1 MKEIFFPLINKNS
14 FLCMK
19 PTCSLPTSSPL
30 VTCHLSKTSKS
41 NNEQAKKELKLHHAH
56 TVCKYKNMTNNFC
69 SRFSFKVP
77 VKCKSWW
84 NTLIF
89 LYWWVLK
96 NKIKIAKALNV
107 FVNTKFQV
115 LWAGLNETCCVRRW
129 LVMNYEYNCLVY
141 IGIRTQVG
149 TMCGIKGNARFQN
162 GRIRTELRYFQF
174 CGLKY

>member
-19 PTCSLPTSSPL
+19 PTCSLPSSSPL

-56 TVCKYKNMTNNFC
+56 TDCKYKNMTNNFC
-69 SRFSFKVP
+69 SRFRFKVP

-96 NKIKIAKALNV
+96 NKIKITKALNV
-107 FVNTKFQV
+107 FVNTISSFLSWFGWDV
-115 LWAGLNETCCVRRW
+115 LCEEVACNELW
-129 LVMNYEYNCLVY
+129 
-141 IGIRTQVG
+141 I
-149 TMCGIKGNARFQN
+149 
-162 GRIRTELRYFQF
+162 
-174 CGLKY
+174 